1 MERELTSMK
10 RTLLILFSLF
20 LFAHAAS
27 AQLGTAAK
35 KPPADPRVK
44 AALDEIGYKYEF
56 VANNDY
62 KLVPIQ
68 TEQDGTT
75 PDGKPKFRSQ
85 LVYVNSNTEK
95 YGTLEIREVLA
106 PAFLSNGPLSAAVAN
121 RLLRE
126 NNSVKLG
133 SWRLVVI
140 NSGENAGK
148 YLAMYA
154 AQIAADSDAES
165 LRLPIKSVILIADR
179 MEKELTGTDDY

>member
-1 MERELTSMK
+1 MK
-10 RTLLILFSLF
+10 RTLLILSCLF
-20 LFAHAAS
+20 LLAQVAS
-27 AQLGTAAK
+27 AQIGTAAK

-44 AALDEIGYKYEF
+44 AALEQVGYKFELDS
-56 VANNDY
+56 NNDY

-68 TEQDGTT
+68 TEQAGTT
-75 PDGKPKFRSQ
+75 ADGKPIFRSQ
-85 LVYVNSNTEK
+85 LVYVNSNVEK
-95 YGTLEIREVLA
+95 YGTLEIREVLS

-133 SWRLVVI
+133 SWRLIVI
-140 NSGENAGK
+140 NSGANAGK

-165 LRLPIKSVILIADR
+165 LRLTIKSVILIADR

>member
-1 MERELTSMK
+1 MK
-10 RTLLILFSLF
+10 RSILILFGLF
-20 LFAHAAS
+20 LCAQVAA
-27 AQLGTAAK
+27 AQIGTAAK

-44 AALDEIGYKYEF
+44 AALDEVGYKFELDS
-56 VANNDY
+56 NNDY
-62 KLVPIQ
+62 KLLPIQ
-68 TEQDGTT
+68 TEQSGTGA
-75 PDGKPKFRSQ
+75 DGKPIFRSQ
-85 LVYVNSNTEK
+85 LVYVNSNVEK
-95 YGTLEIREVLA
+95 YGTLEIREVLS
-106 PAFLSNGPLSAAVAN
+106 PAFLANGPLSAAVAN

-140 NSGENAGK
+140 NTGADAGK

-165 LRLPIKSVILIADR
+165 LRLTIKSVILIADR

>member
-1 MERELTSMK
+1 MK
-10 RTLLILFSLF
+10 RTIFILSCLF
-20 LFAHAAS
+20 IFTQVAF
-27 AQLGTAAK
+27 AQLGAAAK

-44 AALDEIGYKYEF
+44 AALDEIGYKFQLTED
-56 VANNDY
+56 NDY

-68 TEQDGTT
+68 TEQSGTT
-75 PDGKPKFRSQ
+75 PEGKPNFRSQ
-85 LVYVNSNTEK
+85 LVYVNSNVEK
-95 YGTLEIREVLA
+95 YGTLEIREVLS
-106 PAFLSNGPLSAAVAN
+106 PAFLSNGPLSSAVAN

-140 NSGENAGK
+140 NSGTNAGK

-154 AQIAADSDAES
+154 AQIAADSDAEA
-165 LRLPIKSVILIADR
+165 LRLTIKSVILIADR

>member
-1 MERELTSMK
+1 MK
-10 RTLLILFSLF
+10 RAILTFSCLLF
-20 LFAHAAS
+20 FAQVAS
-27 AQLGTAAK
+27 AQLGSAAR

-44 AALDEIGYKYEF
+44 AALDQIGYKIQMTDD
-56 VANNDY
+56 NDY

-68 TEQDGTT
+68 TEQSGTT
-75 PDGKPKFRSQ
+75 ADGKPIFRSQ
-85 LVYVNSNTEK
+85 LVYVNSNVEK

-140 NSGENAGK
+140 NSGQNAGK

-154 AQIAADSDAES
+154 AQISADSDAES
-165 LRLPIKSVILIADR
+165 LRLTIKSVILIADR

>member
-1 MERELTSMK
+1 MK
-10 RTLLILFSLF
+10 RTTFILSCILLL
-20 LFAHAAS
+20 AQAAV
-27 AQLGTAAK
+27 AQIGTQAK
-35 KPPADPRVK
+35 RPPADPRVK
-44 AALDEIGYKYEF
+44 AALDQIGYKF
-56 VANNDY
+56 VLTEDNDY

-68 TEQDGTT
+68 TEQSGTSA
-75 PDGKPKFRSQ
+75 DGKAIYRSQ
-85 LVYVNSNTEK
+85 LAYVNSNVEK

-140 NSGENAGK
+140 NSGANAGK

-154 AQIAADSDAES
+154 AQISADSDAES
-165 LRLPIKSVILIADR
+165 LRLTIKSVILIADR

>member
-1 MERELTSMK
+1 LLTC
-10 RTLLILFSLF
+10 LLCLSQV
-20 LFAHAAS
+20 AY
-27 AQLGTAAK
+27 AQLGAAAR

-44 AALDEIGYKYEF
+44 AALDSIGYKFELTQD
-56 VANNDY
+56 NDY
-62 KLVPIQ
+62 KLLPIQ
-68 TEQDGTT
+68 TEQSGTT

-85 LVYVNSNTEK
+85 LVYVNSNVEK

-140 NSGENAGK
+140 NTGANAGK

-165 LRLPIKSVILIADR
+165 LRLTIKSVILIADR
-179 MEKELTGTDDY
+179 MERELTGTDDY

>member
-1 MERELTSMK
+1 MK
-10 RTLLILFSLF
+10 RSLLLLLCLF
-20 LFAHAAS
+20 LFAHVAF
-27 AQLGTAAK
+27 AQVGNTAK

-44 AALDEIGYKYEF
+44 AALDEIGYKFELTDD
-56 VANNDY
+56 NDY

-68 TEQDGTT
+68 TEQTGTSA
-75 PDGKPKFRSQ
+75 DGKPIWRSQ

-95 YGTLEIREVLA
+95 YGTLEIREVLS

-140 NSGENAGK
+140 NSGANAGK
-148 YLAMYA
+148 YLAMFA
-154 AQIAADSDAES
+154 AQVSADSDPES
-165 LRLPIKSVILIADR
+165 LRLTIKSVILIADR
-179 MEKELTGTDDY
+179 MEKELTGADDY

>member
-1 MERELTSMK
+1 MK
-10 RTLLILFSLF
+10 RAILILSCLF
-20 LFAHAAS
+20 LFAQAS
-27 AQLGTAAK
+27 FAQIGTAAK
-35 KPPADPRVK
+35 KPPPDPRVK
-44 AALDEIGYKYEF
+44 VALDQIGYKFELTDD
-56 VANNDY
+56 NDY

-68 TEQDGTT
+68 TEQSGTT
-75 PDGKPKFRSQ
+75 ADGKPIMRSQ
-85 LVYVNSNTEK
+85 LVYVNSNVEK

-140 NSGENAGK
+140 NSGANAGK

-154 AQIAADSDAES
+154 AQIASDSDAES
-165 LRLPIKSVILIADR
+165 LRLTIKSVILIADR
-179 MEKELTGTDDY
+179 MEKELTGLDDY

>member
-1 MERELTSMK
+1 MK
-10 RTLLILFSLF
+10 RTLLIISCLLA
-20 LFAHAAS
+20 LTAQAAI
-27 AQLGTAAK
+27 AQVGSPAK
-35 KPPADPRVK
+35 KTPADPRVK
-44 AALDEIGYKYEF
+44 ASLDEIGYKFELT
-56 VANNDY
+56 ADNDY
-62 KLVPIQ
+62 KLVPIK
-68 TEQDGTT
+68 TEGE
-75 PDGKPKFRSQ
+75 RSQ

-140 NSGENAGK
+140 NNGPNAGK

-165 LRLPIKSVILIADR
+165 LRLTIKSVILIADR
-179 MEKELTGTDDY
+179 MEKELTGSDDY